1 MIFSSARSGV
11 NRAWPHNDNCFIQ
24 FHNFLLHNFFLDK
37 LMAMIKYNID
47 TVIRRYN
54 LSLNMSK
61 HELSMYGKRCDM
73 SVQCLQC

>member
-1 MIFSSARSGV
+1 
-11 NRAWPHNDNCFIQ
+11 
-24 FHNFLLHNFFLDK
+24 
-37 LMAMIKYNID
+37 MAMIKYNID